1 MENRLIQQ
9 SDFHPW
15 RFIWIHPK
23 ETVREALESNSKWPF
38 VLAMLFGVTWMLDR
52 MSNRNVGDVLPVL
65 GIFLVA
71 LVAGAVIG
79 LVGWLIVG
87 SVYHGMARL
96 FGGVGTWKETLLG
109 VAWCSIPYVAKS
121 VLWIPQ
127 LLIFGREMFTSQTPL
142 IDSNIVFM
150 ALFYFFGLI
159 ELVFFVWYYVV
170 LSHGMGEIHGFS
182 AWKGFVS
189 VVLPPVVLFALMFVI
204 AGILYG

>member
-1 MENRLIQQ
+1 M
-9 SDFHPW
+9 
-15 RFIWIHPK
+15 
-23 ETVREALESNSKWPF
+23 
-38 VLAMLFGVTWMLDR
+38 
-52 MSNRNVGDVLPVL
+52 
-65 GIFLVA
+65 VA
-71 LVAGAVIG
+71 LVVG
-79 LVGWLIVG
+79 LSSVWLIVG

-109 VAWCSIPYVAKS
+109 VAWCSIPYVTKNI
-121 VLWIPQ
+121 LFWIPQ

-189 VVLPPVVLFALMFVI
+189 VVLPPVVLFTLMFVI

>member
-1 MENRLIQQ
+1 M
-9 SDFHPW
+9 
-15 RFIWIHPK
+15 
-23 ETVREALESNSKWPF
+23 
-38 VLAMLFGVTWMLDR
+38 
-52 MSNRNVGDVLPVL
+52 
-65 GIFLVA
+65 VA